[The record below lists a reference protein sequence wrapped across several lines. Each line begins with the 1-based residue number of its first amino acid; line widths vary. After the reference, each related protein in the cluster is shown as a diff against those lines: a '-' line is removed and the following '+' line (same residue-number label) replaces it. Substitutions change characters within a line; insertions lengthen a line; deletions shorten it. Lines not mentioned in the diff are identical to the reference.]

1 MEKWE
6 FRSLLFDAIAVTL
19 TLIIF
24 LYGPLGDHGF
34 FMISAYL
41 IFVLLLIS
49 VGITL
54 YVLLKSIGFN
64 SLSYPFFA
72 ILLSGT
78 VLVFFNWFL
87 GGLIAL
93 ASLYLLFI
101 MRREKTGKSIIF
113 VLIGFSVLAIL
124 PPVEAFLSISESFWD
139 FIIIGFSFAII
150 IYGLLISFKTMN
162 PEEYTGLIALSLSFL
177 ILAPAHEALGIR
189 NNGTYGIYDTSIIV
203 LAALVFYLFLMIFL
217 NHESRV
223 ERMLHEIQKGYRY
236 IEGEKYKKAEGHF
249 RILRRKYN
257 HPEIRNGLAI
267 ALMRQGKFGESEK
280 ILKKLIKSSNDEVYL
295 ANLGNLYY
303 REGRLKDAMLI
314 YGRILRKNPDS
325 YNALN
330 NLATC
335 YMDRGEYQKAEKLL
349 KRAMKISPEKNY
361 AKINYERLKSLSQ
374 EGNP

>member
-6 FRSLLFDAIAVTL
+6 FGALLFDSIVATFTL
-19 TLIIF
+19 VVF

-34 FMISAYL
+34 FIISAYL
-41 IFVLLLIS
+41 TFALLLIS
-49 VGITL
+49 LGVTL
-54 YVLLKSIGFN
+54 YALLKNTGLN
-64 SLSYPFFA
+64 SSLYPFFA
-72 ILLSGT
+72 VLLSGT
-78 VLVFFNWFL
+78 VVIFFNWFL

-101 MRREKTGKSIIF
+101 VRREKTGKSIIF

-124 PPVEAFLSISESFWD
+124 PPLEAFLTLLQNFWD
-139 FIIIGFSFAII
+139 FVIIGFSFAII
-150 IYGLLISFKTMN
+150 LYGLLVSFKTMN
-162 PEEYTGLIALSLSFL
+162 PREYIGLIVLSLSFL

-203 LAALVFYLFLMIFL
+203 LSAIVFYLFLIIFL
-217 NHESRV
+217 THESRV
-223 ERMLHEIQKGYRY
+223 ERILQEIQDGYRY
-236 IEGEKYKKAEGHF
+236 IEEGKYKKAEGHF

-257 HPEIRNGLAI
+257 HPEIINGLAI

-303 REGRLKDAMLI
+303 REGRLKEAMLI
-314 YGRILRKNPDS
+314 YGRILHKNPNS

-335 YMDRGEYQKAEKLL
+335 YIDMGEYKKAEKLL
-349 KRAMKISPEKNY
+349 KKAIKISPEKNY
-361 AKINYERLKSLSQ
+361 AKINYERLKSLES
-374 EGNP
+374 EGS